1 MTNRISIASNT
12 RSLSSRLKLGVPVL
26 LSLLA
31 FAGIA
36 SADEPGANPIQK
48 KYVTREGVSGI
59 MCHAAGPLKDL
70 TQDKYKCYGA
80 AGADKCGASLD
91 AVKGKLDSKMLELF
105 ADLLKTDGAAKPT
118 YLYAAGCKDMGGADY
133 SESIAIGGIGYA
145 KDTAHIDSLVA
156 LGSPTNLASMGGEP
170 RAQLIASLGRFGDA
184 QKAKILPVLKNA
196 LATKGSMLEFKK
208 NALKLMARF
217 GSDDGVAYCLDVLK
231 QGNDKDV
238 SKTCAWYLAERK
250 SAGASAILTQRY
262 EDNKLTYGR
271 ALGLLGDKSA
281 VEVLKAEY
289 EKSAGSAAALPVTV
303 ALLNIGDKS
312 YDYAADLTAMIQG
325 RRPLSI
331 KDRAKKAE
339 ELAAK
344 KKNADTKWQKREEE
358 TQEDVARAAALEAT
372 YAVDAAS
379 AKKIDEALRLTAKKS
394 DWAKASAFASSALG
408 QRGDKAAVGDLVK
421 LLTSSKK
428 EAREIAINAFGA
440 RYDIPDAFAEYVGR
454 KGIVAVDASV
464 PPALFTYIEN
474 ESNEGARI
482 QALLAA
488 GATRSFL

>member
-1 MTNRISIASNT
+1 VTNRTPVASNARRLTT
-12 RSLSSRLKLGVPVL
+12 RFKLGVPVL
-26 LSLLA
+26 LSLLT
-31 FAGIA
+31 FAGVA
-36 SADEPGANPIQK
+36 AADEPGANPIQK
-48 KYVTREGVSGI
+48 KYVTREGVAGI

-70 TQDKYKCYGA
+70 TADKYKCYGA

-118 YLYAAGCKDMGGADY
+118 YLYAAGCKDIGGADY

-145 KDTAHIDSLVA
+145 KDTAHIDSLIA
-156 LGSPTNLASMGGEP
+156 LGSPANLASMGGEP
-170 RAQLIASLGRFGDA
+170 RAQLIASLGRFGDS
-184 QKAKILPVLKNA
+184 QKAKVLPVLKNA

-208 NALKLMARF
+208 NSLKLMARF

-250 SAGASAILTQRY
+250 NADAAAILTQRY
-262 EDNKLTYGR
+262 EDNKLSYGR
-271 ALGLLGDKSA
+271 ALGLLGAKSA

-289 EKSAGSAAALPVTV
+289 EKSAGSAFAVTSTV

-312 YDYAADLTAMIQG
+312 YDYAADLVAMIAG
-325 RRPLSI
+325 KRPLSI

-344 KKNADTKWQKREEE
+344 KKNADTKWQKREDE
-358 TQEDVARAAALEAT
+358 TQEDVARAAALEST
-372 YAVDAAS
+372 YVIDAGS
-379 AKKIDEALRLTAKKS
+379 AKKIDEALRATAKNS
-394 DWAKASAFASSALG
+394 EWVKASAFALSALG
-408 QRGDKAAVGDLVK
+408 QRGDKAAVGDLIK
-421 LLTSSKK
+421 LLSSSKK
-428 EAREIAINAFGA
+428 EAREIAVNAFGA
-440 RYDIPDAFAEYVGR
+440 RYDIPDAFLEYVGR
-454 KGIVAVDASV
+454 KGVVADASV
-464 PPALFTYIEN
+464 PAALFTYIEN

-488 GATRSFL
+488 GAVRSFL